1 MSVYVEMSLKLS
13 GIHTICCTGLERIL
27 RIFEEL
33 NLLCVEECNRFLHVH
48 FVHFQVY
55 MHSCFYSVEHAQT
68 MFFSVL
74 IIHKG
79 FSFKV

>member
-13 GIHTICCTGLERIL
+13 GIHTSCCTGLERIL
-27 RIFEEL
+27 LIFEEL

-48 FVHFQVY
+48 FVHLQVY

-68 MFFSVL
+68 MSFFCFNYTQ
-74 IIHKG
+74 G
-79 FSFKV
+79 F